1 MIISALPAP
10 YDQAEATLLVQ
21 GLTNSAY
28 HLQLRDTR
36 YFYRQGVAR
45 PETLFIDRQQ
55 ERQAL
60 RIAAEAGLLPRI
72 HYHSADG
79 QQLVLAWC
87 EEPAWSQAA
96 FSSANGISQLG
107 QLVARV
113 HALPARLKVLDLPDY
128 VQRFLHSLPSLPA
141 DLLSCIQQLQEML
154 RALPP
159 GPTVFCHNDI
169 NPVNLLGTKPWL
181 IDWEYAALGDPA
193 FELAGI
199 CRAGQFDK
207 AQLYQL
213 VAVYQAEGG
222 NCDAGRVVK
231 MLPVVDMISL
241 LWCEKMLLLRSD
253 VRYEVLRQQ
262 LYRSVLHRSAPSSV
276 ETKNAP

>member
-1 MIISALPAP
+1 MIIPTLPAP
-10 YDQAEATLLVQ
+10 YDQAEATLLGQ

-28 HLQLRDTR
+28 RLQLHDIR
-36 YFYRQGVAR
+36 YFYRQGIAR

-72 HYHSADG
+72 HFHSADG

-87 EEPAWSQAA
+87 EEPAWDQAA
-96 FSSANGISQLG
+96 FSSTNGISLLG
-107 QLVARV
+107 QLVARI

-128 VQRFLHSLPSLPA
+128 LQRFLNSLPSLPA
-141 DLLSCIQQLQEML
+141 DLLSRVHQLQEML
-154 RALPP
+154 QALPP
-159 GPTVFCHNDI
+159 GPAVFCHNDI
-169 NPVNLLGTKPWL
+169 NPANLLGTKPWL
-181 IDWEYAALGDPA
+181 IDWEYAALGDPS

-199 CRAGQFDK
+199 CRSGQFNE
-207 AQLYQL
+207 AQLYRL
-213 VAVYQAEGG
+213 VAVYQKAGG
-222 NCDAGRVVK
+222 DCDARRVVK

-241 LWCEKMLLLRSD
+241 LWCEKMLLLRPN
-253 VRYEVLRQQ
+253 VCYEVLRQQ
-262 LYRSVLHRSAPSSV
+262 LYRSVLHRSAPSFV